1 MRKAVKIM
9 SEKFKASHFDNIDDL
24 LKHCDMW
31 LQDDDYDAYCRFFDI
46 GAMEELNN
54 YINSLQQR
62 IDKAIELCNIILKN
76 EPLENNPNYD
86 LIDQIASIKSELLK
100 GEDKEC

>member
-62 IDKAIELCNIILKN
+62 IDKAIKYIEINSHKT
-76 EPLENNPNYD
+76 EW
-86 LIDQIASIKSELLK
+86 
-100 GEDKEC
+100 